1 MSTFKHRMLRTWR
14 LESGLRPAEVCYRAE
29 ISPSYLRTLEDR
41 GGNPSAS
48 VLGRLAAVYGR
59 SLDELFTFDSD
70 AKLAQ
75 RRAS

>member
-1 MSTFKHRMLRTWR
+1 MPTFNHRMLT
-14 LESGLRPAEVCYRAE
+14 EEVCYRARM
-29 ISPSYLRTLEDR
+29 STSYLRTLEDR

-70 AKLAQ
+70 SDPAGA
-75 RRAS
+75 R